1 MVAAVVVAAATMT
14 PGYWPDWHLG
24 NQLQAA
30 TSTLSHPA
38 LNHLSGNLPGH
49 VTDLGKRLVNLLG
62 RL

>member
-1 MVAAVVVAAATMT
+1 MT

-30 TSTLSHPA
+30 TTAHPA
-38 LNHLSGNLPGH
+38 LNNLSGNVN
-49 VTDLGKRLVNLLG
+49 VTELGRQLAHWLG